1 MSSLLFNPVL
11 NYWLQG
17 LNESISFVSG
27 DLRVSAMA
35 FADDLLVMATTS
47 QGLQERLESLMNFL
61 TPRGLQINV
70 TKSFT
75 FALVP

>member
-70 TKSFT
+70 TKSFF